1 MMFNF
6 RRLGILCKCVLIIIK
21 RLIVK
26 KLKLIKKIDM
36 RLLCVIIVNFL

>member
-26 KLKLIKKIDM
+26 KLKLIKKN
-36 RLLCVIIVNFL
+36 RYEEIIVCDNC